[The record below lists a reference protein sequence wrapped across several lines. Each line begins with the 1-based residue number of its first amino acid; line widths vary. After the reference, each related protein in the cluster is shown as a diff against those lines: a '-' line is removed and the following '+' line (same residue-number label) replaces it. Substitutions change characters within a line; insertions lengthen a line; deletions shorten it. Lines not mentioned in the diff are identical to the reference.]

1 MTFEDVKKGVEEA
14 AAQMQAISGSELPAG
29 VCLRYCGAYGPRSNG
44 AAQPAQRIFSGLG
57 ATTAVHELAVIGVR

>member
-29 VCLRYCGAYGPRSNG
+29 VA
-44 AAQPAQRIFSGLG
+44 
-57 ATTAVHELAVIGVR
+57 